1 MRVKWEFE
9 VTLVRLLIV
18 DPVRRNLTRIGASLA
33 RYKRE

>member
-18 DPVRRNLTRIGASLA
+18 DPVRRSPRNISVDVS
-33 RYKRE
+33 